1 MAKRSYNKTPIRE
14 QDAEVRSH
22 NFKEVVL
29 GYTMEE
35 GNLEANRCLQCKDA
49 PCIQHCPVMID
60 IPGFIKQIKEGD
72 MDGARKVIARYSNL
86 PAICG
91 RVCPQEKQCEMVC
104 RLGQSKKFEPV
115 AIGKLERLVA
125 DWSLD
130 HPEEPAD
137 IAHDKGK
144 VAVVGSG
151 PSGLTVAG
159 DLANAGYDVTVF
171 EALSKAGGVLSYG
184 IPEFRLPKTIVQ
196 KEIDQISAQGVKIET
211 DAIVG
216 KTITM
221 DEIMSDFDACY
232 IGVGAGTPN
241 FMKIP
246 GTELNGV
253 YASSEYLT
261 RINLMHSYEF
271 PKYDTPIEP
280 AKDVVVIGGGNVAM
294 DCARSARRLGA
305 EKVTVAYRRSV
316 EELPARVEEYHH
328 SVEEGIDYSWLTS
341 PIEYI
346 GDENGQLSGVKC
358 IKMQLGEPDDSGRR
372 RPEPIP
378 GSEFIIPAT
387 TAIEAIGQG
396 ANHVLLD
403 TFPELATNKWGYID
417 ADEETCATS
426 IPGVFAGGDIVTGA
440 ATVILAMG
448 AGKIAA
454 KEIDQYITEKKANT
468 VNN

>member
-1 MAKRSYNKTPIRE
+1 MGKRSYNKTPIRE
-14 QDAEVRSH
+14 QDPEVRQH

-29 GYTMEE
+29 GYTMDE
-35 GNLEANRCLQCKDA
+35 GKLEANRCLQCKDA

-130 HPEEPAD
+130 HPEPASD
-137 IAHDKGK
+137 IPHDKGK

-196 KEIDQISAQGVKIET
+196 KEVDQIINQGVKVET

-221 DEIMSDFDACY
+221 DEIMDQFDACY

-241 FMKIP
+241 FMNVP

-261 RINLMHSYEF
+261 RINLMHSYDY
-271 PKYDTPIEP
+271 PKYDTPIEHSEN
-280 AKDVVVIGGGNVAM
+280 VVVVGGGNVAM
-294 DCARSARRLGA
+294 DCARSAKRLGA
-305 EKVTVAYRRSV
+305 EHVTVAYRRSV
-316 EELPARVEEYHH
+316 EELPARVEEYNH
-328 SVEEGIDYSWLTS
+328 SLEENIEYSWLTS
-341 PIEYI
+341 PVEYI
-346 GDENGQLSGVKC
+346 GDENGQLTGVKC
-358 IKMQLGEPDDSGRR
+358 IKMKLGEPDASGRQ
-372 RPEPIP
+372 RPIPIP
-378 GSEFIIPAT
+378 GSEFVIPAT
-387 TAIEAIGQG
+387 AVIEAIGQG
-396 ANHVLLD
+396 PNRVLLD
-403 TFPELATNKWGYID
+403 TFPELGTNKWGYID
-417 ADEETCATS
+417 ADENTCATS
-426 IPGVFAGGDIVTGA
+426 VPGIFAGGDIVTGA

-454 KEIDQYITEKKANT
+454 KEIDQYITEKKAHA
-468 VNN
+468 VK